1 MSYQGWS
8 KQNNQTKGHKV
19 ENNQNALEKAHK
31 EEKNTKGGKKQK
43 KAQIIK
49 WWLGHGAKEDGRKK
63 TRKNLNRLDARS
75 SYVKDCVN

>member
-1 MSYQGWS
+1 
-8 KQNNQTKGHKV
+8 V

-31 EEKNTKGGKKQK
+31 EEKNNTKGGKKQK

-49 WWLGHGAKEDGRKK
+49 WWLGHGAKEDGRKR
-63 TRKNLNRLDARS
+63 TRKDLNRLDARS